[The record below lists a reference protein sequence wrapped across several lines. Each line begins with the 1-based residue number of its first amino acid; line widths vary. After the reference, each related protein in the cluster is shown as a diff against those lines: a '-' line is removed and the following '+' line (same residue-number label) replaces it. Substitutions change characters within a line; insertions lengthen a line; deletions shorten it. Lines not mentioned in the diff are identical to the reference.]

1 MLLKSLELAKAN
13 HLTVSFDLA
22 SFEIVNQFKTD
33 LKEILKNH
41 IDMVFANEDEA
52 SAFTQL
58 PPSQSEES
66 LKVLSE
72 LCETAVVKR
81 GAKGTLIAK
90 DNEISVL
97 RQLP

>member
-1 MLLKSLELAKAN
+1 
-13 HLTVSFDLA
+13 
-22 SFEIVNQFKTD
+22 
-33 LKEILKNH
+33 
-41 IDMVFANEDEA
+41 MVFANEDEA

-72 LCETAVVKR
+72 LCETAVVKL

-90 DNEISVL
+90 DNEIIRSEATPVKTVL
-97 RQLP
+97 IQRVLVILGSRIFTWLGQ